1 MRSFWVK
8 FRSLLKNL
16 FFRQIRAAHKTNE
29 MSTALRMT
37 EDFSEQQFADIAK
50 EYEAQEARVRKLKEK
65 LRNVLR
71 IEIDIIESQL

>member
-1 MRSFWVK
+1 
-8 FRSLLKNL
+8 
-16 FFRQIRAAHKTNE
+16 

-37 EDFSEQQFADIAK
+37 EDFSEQQFSDIAK

>member
-8 FRSLLKNL
+8 SRSLLKNL
-16 FFRQIRAAHKTNE
+16 FFRQIRAAHKTDE

>member
-16 FFRQIRAAHKTNE
+16 FFRQIRAAHKTDE